1 MLICGITCGSVGPRC
16 QKLTVGM
23 PMCDAVFLF
32 GGIVFA
38 VGAIFFLYVLILEE
52 VQEYRYRKR
61 WPIPKDRS

>member
-1 MLICGITCGSVGPRC
+1 
-16 QKLTVGM
+16 
-23 PMCDAVFLF
+23 MCDAVFLF